1 MELTIIFI
9 VFILT
14 IILAPFGIYIQ
25 FKEDKERRKAYQTW
39 AQSYNWYYNPK
50 RNGKICRNYKHSSLI
65 RFILTVSVFDV
76 VKGTWEGYSFLSFNI
91 HFKYQNKRT
100 HYIGGVI
107 IHLQQSFPK
116 ILIRPKNSFNLF
128 GNILDFKDTRTE
140 SVEFSKH
147 FTVRCKNK
155 DFAYDF
161 CNPRMM
167 EYLLSQPHTYM
178 EIELNK
184 NTLIIFN
191 YYKSPMEP
199 SDVEE
204 NLNQLIQLRK
214 LMPN

>member
-1 MELTIIFI
+1 MELTIINI
-9 VFILT
+9 VFIIM
-14 IILAPFGIYIQ
+14 IILALFGAYIQ
-25 FKEDKERRKAYQTW
+25 FKEDKVRRKSYQNW

-50 RNGKICRNYKHSSLI
+50 RDGKICRSYKHSSLI
-65 RFILTVSVFDV
+65 RFILPISVFDV
-76 VKGTWEGYSFLSFNI
+76 VKGTWDGYSFISFNV
-91 HFKYQNKRT
+91 HLKYQNKRT
-100 HYIGGVI
+100 HYIGGVM
-107 IHLQQSFPK
+107 IHMKQSFPK
-116 ILIRPKNSFNLF
+116 ILIRPKNSFDLF
-128 GNILDFKDTRTE
+128 GNILDFKDTRIE

-147 FTVRCKNK
+147 FTVRCSNK

-178 EIELNK
+178 EIEVSE

-191 YYKSPMEP
+191 YYKSAMNP

-204 NLNQLIQLRK
+204 NLNQLINLRK